1 MRVPRMKVSVS
12 LPTPGFG
19 DRVEAGGD
27 TLASVRAE
35 VIMDDSAP
43 DRSKRCVNERIDIRV
58 GVERR
63 RRWGRE
69 DKLRIVRESLAPNAV
84 VTELARQY
92 EISTSLLYTWRKQA
106 LAGLLEGFTPVR
118 IVSNAEAS
126 TLPAIE
132 EVKDTTG
139 KEINPIVRRSGGLIE
154 VVWPNGIVVRVDA
167 DVDDRALN
175 AVLAALGAK

>member
-1 MRVPRMKVSVS
+1 
-12 LPTPGFG
+12 
-19 DRVEAGGD
+19 
-27 TLASVRAE
+27 
-35 VIMDDSAP
+35 MDDSAP

-84 VTELARQY
+84 VTELARRY
-92 EISTSLLYTWRKQA
+92 EISTGLLYTWRKQA

-118 IVSNAEAS
+118 IVANAEAS

-132 EVKDTTG
+132 EAKDRPGEET
-139 KEINPIVRRSGGLIE
+139 KPVVRRALGLIE
-154 VVWPNGIVVRVDA
+154 VIWPNGIMVRVDA
-167 DVDDRALN
+167 DVDDRALRS
-175 AVLAALGAK
+175 VLAALEAG